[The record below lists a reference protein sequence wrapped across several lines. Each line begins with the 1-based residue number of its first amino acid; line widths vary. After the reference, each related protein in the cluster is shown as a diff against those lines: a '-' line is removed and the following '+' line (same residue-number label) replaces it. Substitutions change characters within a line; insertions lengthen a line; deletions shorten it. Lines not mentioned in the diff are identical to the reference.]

1 MSGGLRLPAATHRG
15 LTSGKHLLELEPA
28 LRPLLTCTC
37 SPQRMIRAFGRF
49 AGKWW
54 LHQLGGYQQREQL
67 VGAMCIFRGLRVMGV
82 RSCRWREDEL
92 NPTTVAIYYVLLP
105 LRYLAAVWPSR
116 RPGSRRA
123 QAVQYYHRSCPWGQ
137 SSAWSLLNFPRAAL
151 PNLPISLKRRNTR
164 DTLQTA
170 SRK

>member
-67 VGAMCIFRGLRVMGV
+67 VGAMCIFRGLRVMAMQMGV

-92 NPTTVAIYYVLLP
+92 EARLSHAPACTLLMALAAQLAADRMRAVLKGSACLEALP
-105 LRYLAAVWPSR
+105 LPIQRGR
-116 RPGSRRA
+116 HGSTGCA
-123 QAVQYYHRSCPWGQ
+123 
-137 SSAWSLLNFPRAAL
+137 
-151 PNLPISLKRRNTR
+151 
-164 DTLQTA
+164 
-170 SRK
+170 

>member
-92 NPTTVAIYYVLLP
+92 EARLSHTPACTLLMALAAQLAADRMRAVLKGSACLEALP
-105 LRYLAAVWPSR
+105 LPIQRGR
-116 RPGSRRA
+116 HGSTGCA
-123 QAVQYYHRSCPWGQ
+123 
-137 SSAWSLLNFPRAAL
+137 
-151 PNLPISLKRRNTR
+151 
-164 DTLQTA
+164 
-170 SRK
+170 